1 MDMTAWTFWTYGN
14 ENMIYRKT
22 LLSTKITFIK
32 LLPPP
37 L

>member
-1 MDMTAWTFWTYGN
+1 MEMTAWTFWIYGN

-22 LLSTKITFIK
+22 SLSTKITFIK
-32 LLPPP
+32 LLAPP